1 MRLMPR
7 LPFLVLLALAFLTQG
22 CGPKEYGVRGVIKEV
37 RPAEGDVVIRHDP
50 IPGYMEAMTMPFRVR
65 DASILSN
72 LHAGDTVAF
81 RLSVTR
87 TESWSDSF
95 RVLEKAPATN
105 APAPST
111 TVTPEPGKTVL
122 NDPSGVS
129 FYKDV
134 PELKPGDPLPPYT
147 LTNQDGRAFTTADF
161 RGRVLVLNFIFTR
174 CPLPDFCPRESTAL
188 AAAIKQL
195 RRSGP
200 TNFHVVSVSFDPEH
214 DTPKALAAYGRR
226 YGHDPSEWTFATGS
240 FDNIQ
245 PLGSHFGLYFSRAVT
260 PDNMN
265 HNLRTVVVQPDGKVS
280 DIILGNRWAPGQ
292 LADAVAL
299 AATNAPTSAPR

>member
-1 MRLMPR
+1 MRMRPR
-7 LPFLVLLALAFLTQG
+7 LVPIVLLALSMLLPG
-22 CGPKEYGVRGVIKEV
+22 CGPAEHHVTGIIKEV
-37 RPAEGDVVIRHDP
+37 RLAEGDVVIRHDP

-72 LHAGDTVAF
+72 LHAGDIVAF

-87 TESWSDSF
+87 SESWSDQF
-95 RVLEKAPATN
+95 KVMGRTN
-105 APAPST
+105 APS
-111 TVTPEPGKTVL
+111 PEAKAGATNDPKPVL

-134 PELKPGDPLPPYT
+134 PELKPGDILPRYT
-147 LTNQDGRAFTTADF
+147 LTNQDGRAFTTDDF

-174 CPLPDFCPRESTAL
+174 CPLPDFCPRESMTL
-188 AAAIKQL
+188 ASAIRQL

-200 TNFHVVSVSFDPEH
+200 TNVHVVSVSFDPEH
-214 DTPKALAAYGRR
+214 DTPKVLAAYGRR
-226 YGHDPSEWTFATGS
+226 YDHNPAEWTFATGS
-240 FDNIQ
+240 FDAVQ

-265 HNLRTVVVQPDGKVS
+265 HNLRTVVLRPDGRVAEV
-280 DIILGNRWAPGQ
+280 LPGNRWTPGQ
-292 LADAVAL
+292 LAEAVA
-299 AATNAPTSAPR
+299 AAAAPPAKP